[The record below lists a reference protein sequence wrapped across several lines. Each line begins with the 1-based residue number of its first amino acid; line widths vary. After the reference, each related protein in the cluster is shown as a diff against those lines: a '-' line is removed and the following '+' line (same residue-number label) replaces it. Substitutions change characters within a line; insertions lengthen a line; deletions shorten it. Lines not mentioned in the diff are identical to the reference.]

1 MAQGQAILT
10 LDGDGQHPVEL
21 IPEFINAWKNG
32 AQVVIGLR
40 TANDIGWVKRLT
52 TRLFYKLFNKLA
64 DQKLIIGSTDFRL
77 IDRKVQQVFLTL
89 PEADRI
95 TRGLIDWL
103 GFRREYIKFAAKKR
117 ESGLPGYNLNKLMG
131 LAANSFTSLTLK
143 PLFLFGYLGVLIT
156 VASFLLGI
164 VVFIEQPLLGDPWH
178 WKFTGTAML
187 GILILFLVGI
197 VLMSQGIMSLY
208 VSRIYRQSRISV
220 YLFEM
225 LVIILAQ
232 ALGASAVLAVG
243 LSFWLGLIV
252 SFSLQKIVT
261 FNDREMR
268 HRILIPQLIAFSVLV
283 LFNFGFTLL
292 VTKMITPPVPAF
304 MARTIALG
312 ITTIWNFYLYK
323 RHIFRSLRLENKLW
337 Y

>member
-1 MAQGQAILT
+1 
-10 LDGDGQHPVEL
+10 
-21 IPEFINAWKNG
+21 
-32 AQVVIGLR
+32 
-40 TANDIGWVKRLT
+40 
-52 TRLFYKLFNKLA
+52 LA

-103 GFRREYIKFAAKKR
+103 GFRRQYIKFAAKKR

-208 VSRIYRQSRISV
+208 VSRIYRQSRQRPLYVVDYDKSIGI
-220 YLFEM
+220 EKK
-225 LVIILAQ
+225 IIHQ
-232 ALGASAVLAVG
+232 
-243 LSFWLGLIV
+243 
-252 SFSLQKIVT
+252 
-261 FNDREMR
+261 
-268 HRILIPQLIAFSVLV
+268 
-283 LFNFGFTLL
+283 
-292 VTKMITPPVPAF
+292 
-304 MARTIALG
+304 
-312 ITTIWNFYLYK
+312 
-323 RHIFRSLRLENKLW
+323 
-337 Y
+337 

>member
-1 MAQGQAILT
+1 MPKLQYYLLSIVVPVYNESTGLFKFHASLIEILRHAGVKDYEIIYCDDGSTDNTAELISGWHATDPQIKLISFSRNFGKEIALSAGIAMAQGQAILM

-40 TANDIGWVKRLT
+40 TTNDIGWVKRLT

-103 GFRREYIKFAAKKR
+103 GFRRQYIKFAAKKR

-208 VSRIYRQSRISV
+208 VSRIYRQSRQRPLYVVDYDKSIGI
-220 YLFEM
+220 EKK
-225 LVIILAQ
+225 IIHQ
-232 ALGASAVLAVG
+232 
-243 LSFWLGLIV
+243 
-252 SFSLQKIVT
+252 
-261 FNDREMR
+261 
-268 HRILIPQLIAFSVLV
+268 
-283 LFNFGFTLL
+283 
-292 VTKMITPPVPAF
+292 
-304 MARTIALG
+304 
-312 ITTIWNFYLYK
+312 
-323 RHIFRSLRLENKLW
+323 
-337 Y
+337 